1 MAKYIDV
8 TTLIVMFSTTYKN
21 SKLSGE
27 EIAKILQARF
37 GDESSEESKAH
48 ASDRSINRPTPK

>member
-8 TTLIVMFSTTYKN
+8 STLIVMFNTTYKN

-27 EIAKILQARF
+27 EIANILQIRY

-48 ASDRSINRPTPK
+48 ASYRSTDRPSPK